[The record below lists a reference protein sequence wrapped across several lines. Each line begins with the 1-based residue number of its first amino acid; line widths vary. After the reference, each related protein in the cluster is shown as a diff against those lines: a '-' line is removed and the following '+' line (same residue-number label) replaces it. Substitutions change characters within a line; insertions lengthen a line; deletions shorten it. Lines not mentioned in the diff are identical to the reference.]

1 MKKGWIVLIVVL
13 VIAFFVGLVLW
24 QKKQDARPFNHY
36 DFPETIQVMN
46 ATEHRADT
54 ICMLL
59 ANEILGMDTLNM
71 TIAYIPVIK
80 TEEIEFYAVIQYLP
94 FKPHQFVLLL
104 KKDMSFSKLKET
116 LSHEFVHVGQ
126 YIYGDLTLYPNYAVY
141 TGDTIVFSEVDYK
154 DRSFEKDAFKQQ
166 RLMEKNLEKLLW
178 N

>member
-13 VIAFFVGLVLW
+13 VIAFFVGIIVW

-46 ATEHRADT
+46 ATDYRADT

-71 TIAYIPVIK
+71 TIAYMPVIK
-80 TEEIEFYAVIQYLP
+80 TKDTEFYGVIQHLP
-94 FKPHQFVLLL
+94 FKPNQFVLLL
-104 KKDMSFSKLKET
+104 KKSMSLSKLKET

-126 YIYGDLTLYPNYAVY
+126 YVYGDLVLYPSYAVY
-141 TGDTIVFSEVDYK
+141 AGDTVTFDVEYK
-154 DRSFEKDAFKQQ
+154 DRPFEKDAFKQQ
-166 RLMEKNLEKLLW
+166 TRINKELKELLYK
-178 N
+178 